1 LSGRRAA
8 DPGAPGGDA
17 DPAHDPYAP
26 PQIARLVEAGGARK
40 AEAAALPTLVLGA
53 LGGAF
58 IAFGAMAYTVAV
70 TGSTLGFGPTRLLG
84 GVAFSLGLVLC
95 LVGGA
100 ELFTGNALLVM
111 AWAGKRVSTAR
122 LLRNWGLVYAANA
135 AGALGVVALAH
146 LAGVARL
153 GDGAAGATAVAIAE
167 AKRGLG
173 FGEAFFLG
181 ILCNVLVC
189 LAVWLSI
196 ACRDVASKVLAIA
209 LPIAAF
215 VALGFEHSVAN
226 MYILPF
232 GDLAAGRAP
241 DLPALVANLVPVTLG
256 NVVGGGALV
265 ALVYRLAY
273 LRGSGGAR

>member
-1 LSGRRAA
+1 MNDS
-8 DPGAPGGDA
+8 GAPGADA
-17 DPAHDPYAP
+17 SATRDPYAP
-26 PQIARLVEAGGARK
+26 PQIARMVEEGGVRK
-40 AEAAALPTLVLGA
+40 AAMPALQTLVLGA

-58 IAFGAMAYTVAV
+58 IAFGAMAYTVTV
-70 TGSTLGFGPTRLLG
+70 TGSTLGFGPTRMLG

-95 LVGGA
+95 LVGGG
-100 ELFTGNALLVM
+100 ELFTGNSLLVM
-111 AWAGKRVSTAR
+111 AWAARRVTIAR
-122 LLRNWGLVYAANA
+122 LLRNWALVYAANA
-135 AGALGVVALAH
+135 AGAFASVALAH
-146 LAGVARL
+146 LAGVAAL
-153 GDGAAGATAVAIAE
+153 GDGAVGATAIAIAE

-173 FGEAFFLG
+173 FGAAFFLG

-209 LPIAAF
+209 LPISAF

-226 MYILPF
+226 MYMLPF

-241 DLPALVANLVPVTLG
+241 DLGALVANLVPVTLG

-273 LRGSGGAR
+273 LRRPAGAR